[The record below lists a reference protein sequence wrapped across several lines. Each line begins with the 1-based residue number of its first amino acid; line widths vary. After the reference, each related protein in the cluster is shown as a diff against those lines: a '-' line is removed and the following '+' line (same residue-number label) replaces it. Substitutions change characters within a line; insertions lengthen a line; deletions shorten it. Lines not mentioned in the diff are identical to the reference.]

1 MNYREVKDLVK
12 LSQDLEIDKSELFAE
27 IDSENENFEVDNYKF
42 ITHDEAV
49 EEVSNMYQCDNY
61 LLGCFNAGFI
71 SDVTNIDWRV
81 IEALQKAEAFSE
93 LGMLILDYLD
103 NDLTELSEEY
113 IRLDGYGRALNSYDG
128 NWSEIT
134 LNGIDYIY
142 FRV

>member
-61 LLGCFNAGFI
+61 LLGCFNADFI

-113 IRLDGYGRALNSYDG
+113 IRLDGYGHALNSYGG

-142 FRV
+142 FKV

>member
-1 MNYREVKDLVK
+1 MNYREVKNLVK
-12 LSQDLEIDKSELFAE
+12 LAQDLDIDKSELFTE
-27 IDSENENFEVDNYKF
+27 IDSQNENFEVDNYKF

-113 IRLDGYGRALNSYDG
+113 IRLDGYGHALNSYDG
-128 NWSEIT
+128 NYSEIT